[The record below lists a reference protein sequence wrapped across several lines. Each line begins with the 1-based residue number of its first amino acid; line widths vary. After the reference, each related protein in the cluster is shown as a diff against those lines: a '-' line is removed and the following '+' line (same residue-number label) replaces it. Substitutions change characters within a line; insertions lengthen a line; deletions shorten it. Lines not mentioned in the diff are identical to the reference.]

1 MCDLSVM
8 KSVNVCNYVT
18 HISLEEFE
26 EVQELVQYILGR
38 LPQRVTRRHGG
49 GAESEAKLGIE

>member
-1 MCDLSVM
+1 M